1 MRNPKNSAV
10 FLQRISEQTL
20 DIIFVDINMPSTDG
34 LFYLVVVEALG
45 QV

>member
-1 MRNPKNSAV
+1 MRNAENSAV
-10 FLQRISEQTL
+10 FLQRVSGQTL
-20 DIIFVDINMPSTDG
+20 DIIFVEINMPLIDG